1 MKFLKSK
8 PDPAFDQKSLVYR
21 FQRQVL
27 SKGILKPKGTYLI
40 GCSGGADSV
49 ALFHLM
55 RMAFPETRLAL
66 AHFNHGLRAKTA
78 KRDELFVKKLA
89 AQYQIPFFAGQAEK
103 KNQNKISVEE
113 WARAQRYRFL
123 RAVYQKT
130 KQSALLLAH
139 HADDQAETVLMRMCQ
154 GTGPRG
160 LEAIREVLFFE
171 KMKCVRPL
179 LPFLKTE
186 IRFFLKEHRFAFCED
201 ETNRS
206 PKFLRNRIRLQVL
219 PYLQKQINP
228 QVARALARIPEIVRD
243 ENELIASLEET
254 LLKKALK
261 SSTKNK
267 VVLHS
272 SVFRAAHVALQCRV
286 LDRVVKKLDPAAG
299 LLFEHVSLVKSS
311 LAKSSFALDLPR
323 GIQLKGDK
331 NLISLVRKRDSRL
344 PSSRPV

>member
-1 MKFLKSK
+1 MRDS
-8 PDPAFDQKSLVYR
+8 AYDQKSLVYR
-21 FQRQVL
+21 FQRHAL
-27 SKGILKPKGTYLI
+27 SKGVLKPKGSYLI

-49 ALFHLM
+49 ALFHLV
-55 RMAFPETRLAL
+55 RMAFPETQLAL

-89 AQYQIPFFAGQAEK
+89 AQYRAPFFAGRAEK
-103 KNQNKISVEE
+103 KNQKKVSIEE

-123 RAVYQKT
+123 SSVYQKT
-130 KQSALLLAH
+130 KQNALLLAH

-160 LEAIREVLFFE
+160 LEAIREVLVFE

-186 IRFFLKEHRFAFCED
+186 ISHFLKEHRFAFCED

-219 PYLQKQINP
+219 PYLQKKINP

-243 ENELIASLEET
+243 ENELIADLEEA
-254 LLKKALK
+254 LLKKTLK
-261 SSTKNK
+261 SSAKNK
-267 VVLHS
+267 IVLRS
-272 SVFRAAHVALQCRV
+272 PVFRAAHAALQFRV
-286 LDRVVKKLDPAAG
+286 LDRLVKKLDPAAG
-299 LLFEHVSLVKSS
+299 LLFEHIALIKGG
-311 LAKSSFALDLPR
+311 LGKPAFAMDLPR
-323 GIQLKGDK
+323 GIQCKGDK
-331 NLISLVRKRDSRL
+331 RAISLERKMR
-344 PSSRPV
+344 

>member
-8 PDPAFDQKSLVYR
+8 LDPAFDQKSLVYR
-21 FQRQVL
+21 FQKHAL
-27 SKGILKPKGTYLI
+27 SKAILKPKGAYLI

-55 RMAFPETRLAL
+55 RMAFPEAQLAL

-89 AQYQIPFFAGQAEK
+89 TQYQVPFFAGRAEK
-103 KNQNKISVEE
+103 KNQNKLSVEE

-123 RAVYQKT
+123 RSVYQKT
-130 KQSALLLAH
+130 KQNALLLAH

-160 LEAIREVLFFE
+160 LEAIREVLVFE
-171 KMKCVRPL
+171 KIKCVRPL

-186 IRFFLKEHRFAFCED
+186 IRQFLKTHQFAFHED

-206 PKFLRNRIRLQVL
+206 PKFLRNRIRLRVL

-243 ENELIASLEET
+243 ENELLAGLEEA
-254 LLKKALK
+254 LLKKTLK
-261 SSTKNK
+261 SSAKNK
-267 VVLHS
+267 IVLYS
-272 SVFRAAHVALQCRV
+272 PVFREAHSALQFRV
-286 LDRVVKKLDPAAG
+286 LDRLAKKLDPAAG
-299 LLFEHVSLVKSS
+299 LLFEHAALIKSS
-311 LAKSSFALDLPR
+311 LGKPAFVVDLPR
-323 GIQLKGDK
+323 GIQLVGNKTTITVEG
-331 NLISLVRKRDSRL
+331 SRA
-344 PSSRPV
+344 SAR

>member
-21 FQRQVL
+21 FQRHAL
-27 SKGILKPKGTYLI
+27 SKGVLKPKGSYLI

-49 ALFHLM
+49 ALFHLV
-55 RMAFPETRLAL
+55 RMAFPETHLAL
-66 AHFNHGLRAKTA
+66 AHFNHGLRARTA

-89 AQYQIPFFAGQAEK
+89 AQYQVPFFAGRAEK
-103 KNQNKISVEE
+103 KNQNKLSIEE

-123 RAVYQKT
+123 RTVYQKT
-130 KQSALLLAH
+130 KQNALLLAH

-160 LEAIREVLFFE
+160 LEAIREVFVFE

-186 IRFFLKEHRFAFCED
+186 ISHFLKEHRFAFCED

-243 ENELIASLEET
+243 ENELIEALAVQVE
-254 LLKKALK
+254 KKALIQSGK
-261 SSTKNK
+261 RMIR
-267 VVLHS
+267 LRAL
-272 SVFRAAHVALQCRV
+272 VFREAHFALQFRV
-286 LDRVVKKLDPAAG
+286 LDRLIKRLDPSAG
-299 LLFEHVSLVKSS
+299 VLFEHAALIKSS
-311 LAKSSFALDLPR
+311 LGKSAFVMDLPR
-323 GIQLKGDK
+323 GIKLVGNK
-331 NLISLVRKRDSRL
+331 NTITVECSRAKNA
-344 PSSRPV
+344 R

>member
-8 PDPAFDQKSLVYR
+8 SDPAFDQKSLVYR
-21 FQRQVL
+21 FQRHAL
-27 SKGILKPKGTYLI
+27 LKGVLKPKGSYLI

-49 ALFHLM
+49 ALFHLI
-55 RMAFPETRLAL
+55 RMAFPETQLAL
-66 AHFNHGLRAKTA
+66 AHFNHGLRARTA

-89 AQYQIPFFAGQAEK
+89 AQYQVSFFAGRAEK
-103 KNQNKISVEE
+103 KKQNKISVEE

-123 RAVYQKT
+123 RSVYQKT
-130 KQSALLLAH
+130 KQNALLLAH

-160 LEAIREVLFFE
+160 LEAIREVLVFE

-186 IRFFLKEHRFAFCED
+186 IRQFLKTHQFAFHED

-206 PKFLRNRIRLQVL
+206 PKFLRNRIRLRVL

-243 ENELIASLEET
+243 ENELIEALAVQVE
-254 LLKKALK
+254 KKALIQSGK
-261 SSTKNK
+261 RMIR
-267 VVLHS
+267 LRAL
-272 SVFRAAHVALQCRV
+272 VFREAHFALQFRV
-286 LDRVVKKLDPAAG
+286 LDRLIKRLDPFAG
-299 LLFEHVSLVKSS
+299 VLFEHATLIKSS
-311 LAKSSFALDLPR
+311 LGKSAFVMDLPR
-323 GIQLKGDK
+323 GIKLVGNK
-331 NLISLVRKRDSRL
+331 NTITVECSRAKNA
-344 PSSRPV
+344 R